1 MYAGDF
7 SLAKEL
13 SGSLIQD
20 EPDYFLAYI
29 PLAMAALAD
38 NDPRSAQT
46 VYEQMS
52 TLSQRARSVSVTGAA
67 DVALLTGDYD
77 LAVELLS
84 SGIEADAEF
93 GNSQGV
99 KHKLVYLAHAQAAMG
114 EKSVAFATLEEALK
128 EAEDV
133 SHLLP
138 AALLL
143 ARLGRI
149 EQAEAIASTLGA
161 RLQVESRAAADVIL
175 GEIALA
181 QENPVAAVDAFN
193 RSLERI
199 DSWLARMGLG
209 RAYYASGFYA
219 EALGEFEQ
227 CRDRLG
233 EATALFLDD
242 IPTFHHA
249 APLYYWLGQTKLSLG
264 MTKQARADLEQYVSL
279 RVDSDRSVTTESA
292 RSEVRKLNGG
302 LEKS

>member
-1 MYAGDF
+1 MKMDRIF
-7 SLAKEL
+7 RV
-13 SGSLIQD
+13 
-20 EPDYFLAYI
+20 AY
-29 PLAMAALAD
+29 P
-38 NDPRSAQT
+38 
-46 VYEQMS
+46 
-52 TLSQRARSVSVTGAA
+52 
-67 DVALLTGDYD
+67 VALVLVLAAVMLT
-77 LAVELLS
+77 LL
-84 SGIEADAEF
+84 
-93 GNSQGV
+93 V
-99 KHKLVYLAHAQAAMG
+99 AAT
-114 EKSVAFATLEEALK
+114 A
-128 EAEDV
+128 
-133 SHLLP
+133 
-138 AALLL
+138 
-143 ARLGRI
+143 
-149 EQAEAIASTLGA
+149 
-161 RLQVESRAAADVIL
+161 
-175 GEIALA
+175 A